1 MQISQLLSLLM
12 KLIQLLQIEK
22 RQMVKLKE
30 ELLLSFLLS
39 WMVLRVEDKLY
50 ALVLLTDQ
58 TVLTPLSDVL
68 VDLIEKLISAYQMR
82 QVDLKLWLFILKT

>member
-1 MQISQLLSLLM
+1 MQINQLLSLLM